1 MSAPTT
7 DRVEAAPA
15 APEEPAPRR
24 RVRLPGELV
33 LRSERLGISL
43 RTDPRAIV
51 VTAVIVALTAV
62 VFAWSIS
69 VGDFS
74 VPIRN
79 VVEVLLGGGEGGSV
93 FIVRE
98 LRLPRAL
105 LGVTVGAAFGV
116 AGALFQRIAD
126 NPLASPDVIGINSG
140 AAATAA
146 AVIIL
151 WHGTSSQ
158 VTLGALAG
166 GIGAAALVYLLS
178 YRSGISGYRL
188 VLIGIGISAIG
199 RALTNY
205 LLAKA
210 ELNDATRAAVWLVGS
225 LNGRSWS
232 DLRPVLIATIV
243 LVPLAVALSR
253 QLRMLELGSDTAIGL
268 GTAVHRTQAV
278 MMLIGVLLAA
288 LATAAAGPIVF
299 VSLVAPQ
306 IAKRLT
312 GVRTVGLLPAAAVG
326 AFLLIASD
334 LVARRLFAPTELP
347 VGIIT
352 GVLGAPFL
360 LYLLARGNRI
370 GRG

>member
-1 MSAPTT
+1 
-7 DRVEAAPA
+7 
-15 APEEPAPRR
+15 
-24 RVRLPGELV
+24 VRLPGELV
-33 LRSERLGISL
+33 LRSDRLGVSL

-74 VPIRN
+74 VPLRE
-79 VVEVLLGGGEGGSV
+79 VVEVLLGGGEGGST

-140 AAATAA
+140 AAAV
-146 AVIIL
+146 AVSVIVL
-151 WHGTSSQ
+151 AHGTSNQ
-158 VTLGALAG
+158 VTTGALLGA
-166 GIGAAALVYLLS
+166 IGTAALIYVLS

-188 VLIGIGISAIG
+188 VLIGIGISALA

-205 LLAKA
+205 LLTKA
-210 ELNDATRAAVWLVGS
+210 ELSDATRASVWLVGS
-225 LNGRSWS
+225 LNGRTWS

-243 LVPLAVALSR
+243 LVPVAVAMSR
-253 QLRMLELGSDTAIGL
+253 QLRMLELGQDTALGL
-268 GTAVHRTQAV
+268 GTSVQRIQAL
-278 MMLIGVLLAA
+278 MMLLGVALAA

-326 AFLLIASD
+326 ALLLVASD
-334 LVARRLFAPTELP
+334 LAARRIFAPTELP
-347 VGIIT
+347 VGIVT

>member
-1 MSAPTT
+1 MSAST
-7 DRVEAAPA
+7 V
-15 APEEPAPRR
+15 
-24 RVRLPGELV
+24 VV
-33 LRSERLGISL
+33 RSERLRLSL
-43 RTDPRAIV
+43 RVDPRAIV
-51 VTAVIVALTAV
+51 VTAVIVALTTL

-74 VPIRN
+74 VPLRE
-79 VVEVLLGGGEGGSV
+79 VVETLLGGGSGGST

-105 LGVTVGAAFGV
+105 LGVAVGAAFGV

-140 AAATAA
+140 AAAVAVAIIVLVEGAGDQVTTGALVGGIATAA
-146 AVIIL
+146 LIYV
-151 WHGTSSQ
+151 
-158 VTLGALAG
+158 
-166 GIGAAALVYLLS
+166 LS

-188 VLIGIGISAIG
+188 VLIGIGISALA
-199 RALTNY
+199 RAVTNY
-205 LLAKA
+205 LLTKA
-210 ELNDATRAAVWLVGS
+210 ELSDATRASVWLVGS
-225 LNGRSWS
+225 LNGRGWS
-232 DLRPVLIATIV
+232 DLRPVAIATVV
-243 LVPLAVALSR
+243 LVPVAVAMSR
-253 QLRMLELGSDTAIGL
+253 QLRMLEMGQDTAIGL
-268 GTAVHRTQAV
+268 GTSVHRTQAV
-278 MMLIGVLLAA
+278 MMLIGVALAA

-326 AFLLIASD
+326 ALLLLASD
-334 LVARRLFAPTELP
+334 LVARRVFAPTELP
-347 VGIIT
+347 VGIVT